1 MKERKEIM
9 TKSTKKTSAITA
21 LITAIVI
28 FATVVSIM
36 ISSSLAYFRAPFDKN
51 GYHNMII
58 ELIFDR
64 LDDVLRELKRIEDG
78 AEVNNEL
85 MDNIKLITGVIDTLY
100 LKK

>member
-1 MKERKEIM
+1 M
-9 TKSTKKTSAITA
+9 TKQDYIAHKLLDREIHVQGNSRIHKA
-21 LITAIVI
+21 
-28 FATVVSIM
+28 
-36 ISSSLAYFRAPFDKN
+36 
-51 GYHNMII
+51 
-58 ELIFDR
+58 IFDR